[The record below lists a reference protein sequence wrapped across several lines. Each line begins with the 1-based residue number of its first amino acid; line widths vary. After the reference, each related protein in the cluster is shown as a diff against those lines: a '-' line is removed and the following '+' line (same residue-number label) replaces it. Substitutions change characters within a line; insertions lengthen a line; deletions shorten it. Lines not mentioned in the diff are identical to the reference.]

1 MDHIARPQLRHIQN
15 TDHLQ
20 DQSHHGHDFQ
30 RFIDPRPIQSHQLT
44 IQETLFQH
52 FKINIQYL
60 YQLDGS
66 MGTGRIRSFMVLVLP
81 GLGLFISVILYD
93 GIDTVGNIIGEKSQ

>member
-30 RFIDPRPIQSHQLT
+30 KFTDLSPIQSHQLT

-52 FKINIQYL
+52 SKINIIQYL
-60 YQLDGS
+60 
-66 MGTGRIRSFMVLVLP
+66 V
-81 GLGLFISVILYD
+81 GLGLLWFWFYLVLVCLLVLFYIM
-93 GIDTVGNIIGEKSQ
+93 E

>member
-20 DQSHHGHDFQ
+20 DLSHHGHDFQ

-52 FKINIQYL
+52 FKINIIQYL
-60 YQLDGS
+60 YQFDGWALVGPS
-66 MGTGRIRSFMVLVLP
+66 LLWSWSYLVLVCL
-81 GLGLFISVILYD
+81 LVLF
-93 GIDTVGNIIGEKSQ
+93 NMME

>member
-20 DQSHHGHDFQ
+20 DLSHHGHDFQ

-52 FKINIQYL
+52 FKIKIIQY
-60 YQLDGS
+60 DIS
-66 MGTGRIRSFMVLVLP
+66 IWN
-81 GLGLFISVILYD
+81 FIF
-93 GIDTVGNIIGEKSQ
+93 GI